1 MKFGL
6 RLETLGIVFVV
17 MFSVLGLR
25 LWFVQVAEG
34 AAIASEAQELAWQSR
49 TFEAARGD
57 IYDRTGEL
65 VVTSRYVPA
74 VEVDRTFVTTGGRA
88 DLVQRL
94 SSVLGIPADEIDEMY
109 EKAGMNGRFTV
120 GTVSTQTAFE
130 LATNL
135 ADFPGVDIVKVPER
149 VYLAGPDL
157 AHVTGHLGLPTPA
170 DLESDP
176 DLDPTVRIG
185 QLGVERVYDDY
196 LRGEPGVSEYR
207 VARGEIVETRPE
219 IHAVQGEDV
228 HLAVDL
234 ELQEVVS
241 RALVDGIA
249 LANEVKAADRAEGDE
264 IFNDA
269 KRAAAVVM
277 DPKTG
282 EVLALA
288 SHPTFDPQ
296 QFVSGLDQETFDA
309 LRDSQAFNN
318 LAVSGLY
325 PPASTFKVVT
335 YTAAEQFQFP
345 FPEGVEGIDGPNRMV
360 HCDGHLELPNL
371 ADGSQQ
377 TKNDWYTGDKGWLD
391 LHGALEQSCNIY
403 FWSVALGVWQNRSE
417 MNVNILQEFAES
429 LGYGQP
435 TGIDLTAEASGIVPT
450 PELFEEWKEY
460 QLANPNSAPR
470 LDPSRLDL
478 AGGPFLGGDL
488 MDLAIGQGALTA
500 TPLQVAVSYA
510 ALVNGGNVLQPAAVT
525 EVRDAEGLVVYRHD
539 PTPIRTVVIDPAIQA
554 SLITDLGRVV
564 NSGTARAA
572 FSTFGEGVEDV
583 GGKTGTGQ
591 TSQNRDNHAWFVGVA
606 PLSDPQYVVVV
617 LIDEGGSGGQVAAPV
632 ARQIL
637 QHLMGNELTPIVE
650 GEAAD

>member
-1 MKFGL
+1 MKFSL
-6 RLETLGIVFVV
+6 RLAALGIVFVA

-34 AAIASEAQELAWQSR
+34 AAIADEAQELAWQTRS
-49 TFEAARGD
+49 FEASRGD

-74 VEVDRTFVTTGGRA
+74 VEVDRTFVTTGDRA

-94 SSVLGIPADEIDEMY
+94 SAVLGIPAIEIDEMY
-109 EKAGMNGRFTV
+109 DAAGMNGRFTV
-120 GTVSTQTAFE
+120 GTVSTQTAHE
-130 LATNL
+130 LATRL
-135 ADFPGVDIVKVPER
+135 EDFPGVDIVKVPER

-157 AHVTGHLGLPTPA
+157 AHVTGHLGLPTPT
-170 DLESDP
+170 DLENDP

-185 QLGVERVYDDY
+185 QLGVEKVYDSY

-219 IHAVQGEDV
+219 TAPIGGQDV
-228 HLAVDL
+228 HLALDL

-249 LANEVKAADRAEGDE
+249 LANEVKAADRAAGDE
-264 IFNDA
+264 VFNDA

-277 DPKTG
+277 NVKTG
-282 EVLALA
+282 QILALA

-296 QFVSGLDQETFDA
+296 QFVSGLDQATFDQ

-325 PPASTFKVVT
+325 PPASAFKVVT

-345 FPEGVEGIDGPNRMV
+345 FPENTEGIDGPNRMV
-360 HCDGHLELPNL
+360 HCDGQLELPNL

-377 TKNDWYTGDKGWLD
+377 AKNDWYTGDKGWMN

-403 FWSVALGVWQNRSE
+403 FWSVALGVWQNRQS
-417 MNVNILQEFAES
+417 MDVNILQDFARS
-429 LGYGQP
+429 LGYGET
-435 TGIDLTAEASGIVPT
+435 TGIDLTAEAAGVVPT
-450 PELFEEWKEY
+450 PELFEEWKEF
-460 QLANPNSAPR
+460 QLANPNAAPR

-478 AGGPFLGGDL
+478 GGGPFLGGDL

-510 ALVNGGNVLQPAAVT
+510 ALVNGGDVLEPAVVT
-525 EVRDAEGLVVYRHD
+525 EVRDAEGAVIYRQD
-539 PTPIRTVVIDPAIQA
+539 PTPVRTVDIDPAVRA
-554 SLITDLGRVV
+554 SLLTDLGRVV
-564 NSGTARAA
+564 NQGTARAA
-572 FSTFGEGVEDV
+572 FSSFGPGVEEI

-591 TSQNRDNHAWFVGVA
+591 TSRNRDNHAWFVGVSTI
-606 PLSDPQYVVVV
+606 SDPEHVVVV

-632 ARQIL
+632 ARHIL
-637 QHLMGNELTPIVE
+637 QYLVGNEVTPIVE